1 MILFLIAFACL
12 VCAQR
17 VPVNSGERARLEIA
31 LRPLV
36 STNHFDVPYSCPY
49 ETYFVECDSMGHIT
63 FANFA
68 YSDLD
73 VRGLFVELLALL
85 RLYVNFCMKNERAHR
100 WSHAAQQ
107 HADRNRVSSQRVDR
121 RNVDR

>member
-1 MILFLIAFACL
+1 MILFLIAIACL
-12 VCAQR
+12 VGAQALR
-17 VPVNSGERARLEIA
+17 VNSGERARLEIA

-85 RLYVNFCMKNERAHR
+85 RLYVNFLYEKRTRTQMVSRCSPTRR
-100 WSHAAQQ
+100 SQQ
-107 HADRNRVSSQRVDR
+107 SFFATCRSTQC
-121 RNVDR
+121 